1 MTSDASVNL
10 ILLHEGDFIG
20 PDRVRLHDR
29 RWHHLLTVQRAGVGD
44 QLRVGMLDGLIGQ
57 GTVVGLDGHGAELE
71 VRLDRAPPPALEVR
85 LVLALPRPKMLKRCI
100 ETIATLGVKELWLI
114 NSFRVDKSYW
124 STPLLQAQRMRE
136 HLLLGLEQ
144 AGDTHLP
151 RVELRPRFKP
161 FVEDELPALA
171 RDTRALVAHPYQA
184 TPCPAPMNTPT
195 TLAIGPEGGFIPYE
209 VEKLQQAG
217 LQAIHLGP
225 RILRVETAVPVL
237 LSRLFPLPPG

>member
-1 MTSDASVNL
+1 VNL
-10 ILLHEGDFIG
+10 ILLYETDFIA
-20 PDRVRLHDR
+20 PQRVRIHDR
-29 RWHHLLTVQRAGVGD
+29 RLQHLQQVHRAQPGECF
-44 QLRVGMLDGLIGQ
+44 RVGLLNGLIGQ
-57 GTVVGLDGHGAELE
+57 GRLTRLEQDCAELDL
-71 VRLDRAPPPALEVR
+71 VLDQSPPPALPLR

-114 NSFRVDKSYW
+114 NSYRVDKSYW
-124 STPLLQAQRMRE
+124 STPLLQPEQMRE

-144 AGDTHLP
+144 AGDTRLP
-151 RVELRPRFKP
+151 QVEIRKRFKP

-171 RDTRALVAHPYQA
+171 RDTRALVAHPYHA
-184 TPCPAPMNTPT
+184 APCPAPLNEAT

-237 LSRLFPLPPG
+237 LSRLFPLPT